1 MTLQNNPIYYPS
13 FASRKNNFSKN
24 QSISKQTK
32 IDMQACSLQI
42 LNHQHKKTKKVAKKK
57 IFGTRFVNGKE
68 KESNTES

>member
-1 MTLQNNPIYYPS
+1 M
-13 FASRKNNFSKN
+13 
-24 QSISKQTK
+24 SKQIK

-42 LNHQHKKTKKVAKKK
+42 LNHLHKKTKKVAKKK